1 MQAYPLPAFHFSVV
15 WGGSRIDFTEVTG
28 LSVEVKTL
36 DYRGGTSPEYNVTK
50 MPGMQ
55 EFQHIVLKRGI
66 FNGDN
71 EFHQWLS
78 TIKLNDVERRD
89 ITVSLLNGD
98 HQPVMNWKIKNA
110 WPVKMEGPSLNS
122 TNNEVAIETLELC
135 HEGITTSIL

>member
-1 MQAYPLPAFHFSVV
+1 MQAYPLPAFHFSVT

-66 FNGDN
+66 FSGDN
-71 EFHQWLS
+71 EFHQWLA
-78 TIKLNDVERRD
+78 TIKLNEVE
-89 ITVSLLNGD
+89 
-98 HQPVMNWKIKNA
+98 A
-110 WPVKMEGPSLNS
+110 
-122 TNNEVAIETLELC
+122 
-135 HEGITTSIL
+135 